1 MDPTQFAPLFEY
13 APDMVV
19 VTDNGIPPE
28 RWPTILS
35 ANGEFLRETGYT
47 ASDVV
52 GKTSDVL
59 FADIDPQEKA
69 SIVKALRDRVP
80 SIASF
85 ISTRKDGSTFQMETR
100 SRPIFGE
107 GGEYAYRVI
116 VARNVSEQQASIE
129 RLQMFEAAFEQA
141 TDGIVILEPLPGE
154 IGSIVIYANDA
165 LLRQTGYAASEVS
178 NAPTEMFFGK
188 GTDLQT
194 IARLRADL
202 VAGRSSLAEVRLY
215 GKDGRSFHCTITAY
229 PLADPRG
236 GSVRWLLFLRD
247 IGESRRMQVELG
259 VLRAAMEAAEDSIIV
274 YEMRGQK
281 HDTPHI
287 LFMNDAV
294 SRNSGFTRE
303 ELLTQSTGVGPDTD
317 RVALTELRRNLVAGK
332 PVRVR
337 LRLYRKDGSKYW
349 GLVTGNPI
357 KDAEGA
363 VTHAVTIERD
373 ITNAISREQQL
384 ERDNLVL
391 AALIDVSRRLFGALS
406 SSALREHLLEGIEKL
421 TGVTPIEHAGV
432 LALADP
438 FLQRAS
444 QSRAPILD
452 RMHDRAAFA
461 VPSTPSAPAAI
472 LEIDAAASGV
482 RLERS
487 VILSLQLLTQNY
499 RTAQQN
505 AALYEELG
513 EQREAVVELNQTKS
527 DLIAMMAHDFR
538 GPLTAIMGFA
548 ELLRNEEVSVEE
560 RQQMLDTIL
569 ESSRSLTRLA
579 NDTLAMAR
587 MEEND
592 LTLDIEPVDFSVLV
606 GSVAAM
612 FRDKREMNVETPPA
626 AGPIVRA
633 DRGRIRQTLENL
645 IGNAIKYS
653 PQGGDVTV
661 RVETLDDSVR
671 VSVSDSGIGIPPEDV
686 ERIFSRFARA
696 SNAARSG
703 ISGSGFGLYISAQ
716 IVRRH
721 GGRMWVESKLG
732 EGSTF
737 SFELPLVST
746 VSRASRILLADSAG
760 SVRSLAAHALRAS
773 GRSVKVCARWD
784 EISRELASAEF
795 DVAVIDAESF
805 GHPSDSVQTA
815 LDQCNA
821 ARIPVVLVGAERPE
835 RFEGYAASL
844 GKPYMIAH
852 LVETV
857 SRLDDEPSESPA
869 REFEAHGSQF
879 PDAQ

>member
-1 MDPTQFAPLFEY
+1 MNPSYFGPLFEH

-19 VTDNGIPPE
+19 VTDNGTPPE

-35 ANGEFLRETGYT
+35 ANTAFLRETGY
-47 ASDVV
+47 AESDIV
-52 GKTSDVL
+52 GRTSDVL
-59 FADIDPQEKA
+59 FADQHAE
-69 SIVKALRDRVP
+69 VKERIARALRDLLP
-80 SIASF
+80 SVATFLSP
-85 ISTRKDGSTFQMETR
+85 RKDGSTFQMETR
-100 SRPIFGE
+100 SRPIFDDN
-107 GGEYAYRVI
+107 GEYAYRVV
-116 VARNVSEQQASIE
+116 VARNITLQLAAIE

-141 TDGIVILEPLPGE
+141 TDGIVILEPTNGE
-154 IGSIVIYANDA
+154 SGSVVIYANDA
-165 LLRQTGYAASEVS
+165 FLHQTGYEPREVS
-178 NAPTEMFFGK
+178 NVASETFFGK
-188 GTDLQT
+188 KTDLQT
-194 IARLRADL
+194 VARMRAEL
-202 VAGRSSLAEVRLY
+202 VAGKSSIAEVRLY
-215 GKDGRSFHCTITAY
+215 RKDGSSFQSSITAY
-229 PLADPRG
+229 PLTDPR
-236 GSVRWLLFLRD
+236 RDFDHWLLFLRD
-247 IGESRRMQVELG
+247 VSESRRMQIELG
-259 VLRAAMEAAEDSIIV
+259 VLRTAMEAAEDSIIV
-274 YEMRGQK
+274 YEMRG
-281 HDTPHI
+281 HRRDAPRI
-287 LFMNDAV
+287 LFMNEAV
-294 SRNSGFTRE
+294 GRNSGFTRE
-303 ELLTQSTGVGPDTD
+303 ELLSQSTGVGPETD
-317 RVALTELRRNLVAGK
+317 RAALAELRRNLVAGK

-349 GLVTGNPI
+349 GLLTGNPI
-357 KDAEGA
+357 KNAEGV

-406 SSALREHLLEGIEKL
+406 SSALRAHLLDGIEKL
-421 TGVTPIEHAGV
+421 TGVRPIEHAGV

-438 FLQRAS
+438 FLHRAS

-461 VPSTPSAPAAI
+461 VPGTPNAPAAI
-472 LEIDAAASGV
+472 LEIDAAAAGV

-548 ELLRNEEVSVEE
+548 ELLSNEDVSLEE
-560 RQQMLDTIL
+560 RRQMLDTIL

-592 LTLDIEPVDFSVLV
+592 LTLDLEPVDFSVLV
-606 GSVAAM
+606 SSVAAM
-612 FRDKREMNVETPPA
+612 FRDNRDVKVETPPEG
-626 AGPIVRA
+626 GPIVRA

-653 PQGGDVTV
+653 PEGGDVTIGV
-661 RVETLDDSVR
+661 ASVDDVVR
-671 VSVSDSGIGIPPEDV
+671 VSVTDSGIGVPPEDV

-696 SNAARSG
+696 RNATRTG

-732 EGSTF
+732 KGSTF
-737 SFELPLVST
+737 TFELPLVST
-746 VSRASRILLADSAG
+746 VSRAPRILLADSAG

-773 GRSVKVCARWD
+773 GRSVKVCAQWAD
-784 EISRELASAEF
+784 LSRELASSEF
-795 DVAVIDAESF
+795 DVAVVDTESF
-805 GHPSDSVQTA
+805 GHPGDPVQTV
-815 LDQCNA
+815 LDECNA
-821 ARIPVVLVGAERPE
+821 ARIPVVLVGADRPE
-835 RFEGYAASL
+835 RFEGYAATLS
-844 GKPYMIAH
+844 KPYMIAG
-852 LVETV
+852 LVEAV
-857 SRLDDEPSESPA
+857 SRLDGDPSGLVPRTEPPE
-869 REFEAHGSQF
+869 R
-879 PDAQ
+879 DL